1 MDLSFRELEEQNLIL
16 DHDIERLQDELN
28 WWRTYGEYV
37 SKVHNKVDAEACGYA
52 DGDNEYKENFN

>member
-16 DHDIERLQDELN
+16 DHDIEQLQNELN

-37 SKVHNKVDAEACGYA
+37 SKVHNNVDAEACGYA
-52 DGDNEYKENFN
+52 DGDIEYKENFN

>member
-16 DHDIERLQDELN
+16 DHDIEQLQNELN

>member
-1 MDLSFRELEEQNLIL
+1 MDLSFRELEEQNIIL
-16 DHDIERLQDELN
+16 DHDIEQLQDELN

-37 SKVHNKVDAEACGYA
+37 SKVHTNVDAEACGYA